1 MYQVEPFIVKISLT
15 LVMLLY
21 TSLLD
26 IRSREVDPKIWV
38 YFAIPIYA
46 SFLYQVIIEY
56 EAFLKIAKI
65 HLIILLLITAVLGLL
80 YYTGLL
86 GGGDLF
92 ALFIIA
98 STHPEINGVL
108 LKGSPFPLSLQ
119 VLLFSSIIA
128 SFFSIYFCLYNM
140 INNRDKLRK
149 EPLIY
154 KLILCFTAIALP
166 VKDVVKKRFWYPL
179 ERPWSDEKLMFFK
192 VEEDDLELIERLKE
206 WAREY
211 DTMNVKIWVTYG
223 SPFLVYILIGYI
235 MAIIGVGNYLLEL
248 AFRVI

>member
-46 SFLYQVIIEY
+46 SFIYQVTIEY
-56 EAFLKIAKI
+56 EEFIKMAKI
-65 HLIILLLITAVLGLL
+65 YLVILLLIMVVLTLL

-98 STHPEINGVL
+98 STHPEVNGIL
-108 LKGSPFPLSLQ
+108 LKGAPFPLSLQ
-119 VLLFSSIIA
+119 VLLFSSVIA
-128 SFFSIYFCLYNM
+128 SFFSVYFCLYN
-140 INNRDKLRK
+140 IVNNRDKLRK
-149 EPLIY
+149 EPLIHRI
-154 KLILCFTAIALP
+154 ILCFTAIALP

-192 VEEDDLELIERLKE
+192 VEEDDLELMKHLKE
-206 WAREY
+206 WARQNGA
-211 DTMNVKIWVTYG
+211 MNVKIWVTYG

-235 MAIIGVGNYLLEL
+235 IAIIGVGNYLLESVL
-248 AFRVI
+248 RVI